1 VTIERYLRLVAGL
14 VALAS
19 AALTH
24 WVSPWFFLLTAFVGA
39 NLLQSA
45 FTKWCPL
52 VAILR
57 ALSVAETPGALAG
70 ARGPSAAT
78 APPTS

>member
-1 VTIERYLRLVAGL
+1 MTIERYLRLVAGL
-14 VALAS
+14 MALVS

-24 WVSPWFFLLTAFVGA
+24 WVSPWFFLMTAFVGA

-57 ALSVAETPGALAG
+57 AFDVPEAPGELA
-70 ARGPSAAT
+70 RPAT
-78 APPTS
+78 IR

>member
-1 VTIERYLRLVAGL
+1 MTIERYLRLVAGL
-14 VALAS
+14 VAIVS

-24 WVSPWFFLLTAFVGA
+24 WVNPWFFLMTLFVGA

-52 VAILR
+52 VTILR
-57 ALSVAETPGALAG
+57 AIGVPDTGGELAC
-70 ARGPSAAT
+70 AAPRRQ
-78 APPTS
+78 A

>member
-1 VTIERYLRLVAGL
+1 MTIERYLRLVAGL
-14 VALAS
+14 VAIVS

-24 WVSPWFFLLTAFVGA
+24 WVSPWFFLMTLFVGA

-52 VAILR
+52 VTILR
-57 ALSVAETPGALAG
+57 TLGVPDTGGELAC
-70 ARGPSAAT
+70 AAPRRQ
-78 APPTS
+78 A

>member
-1 VTIERYLRLVAGL
+1 MTIERYLRLVAGL
-14 VALAS
+14 VAIVS

-24 WVSPWFFLLTAFVGA
+24 WVSPWFFLMTLFVGA

-52 VAILR
+52 VTILR
-57 ALSVAETPGALAG
+57 AIGVPDTGGEFACGAPRRQA
-70 ARGPSAAT
+70 
-78 APPTS
+78 